1 MVLAG
6 MNPDLDA
13 EELMKLGVNLGI
25 AVMIIIVVLYFSYWI
40 FNLTRRRSEIWKRL
54 LREQ

>member
-13 EELMKLGVNLGI
+13 EELMRLGVNLGI

-40 FNLTRRRSEIWKRL
+40 FNLTRKRSEIWKRL
-54 LREQ
+54 QREP

>member
-13 EELMKLGVNLGI
+13 EELMRLGVNLGI
-25 AVMIIIVVLYFSYWI
+25 AVMIIILLLYFSYCL
-40 FNLTRRRSEIWKRL
+40 FNLTRKHSEIWKKL
-54 LREQ
+54 QREQ

>member
-13 EELMKLGVNLGI
+13 EELMRLGVNLGI

>member
-1 MVLAG
+1 

-13 EELMKLGVNLGI
+13 EGLMRLGVNLGV

-54 LREQ
+54 QREQ